1 MINMNEARTA
11 TQDTGQVAVSCKV
24 LSGIKEFVCW
34 VAQGMR
40 KIDMSQ
46 KGRGKA
52 VRNKKIPEEMGLK
65 AFFTEEQCSTVS
77 GINTGYVYG

>member
-34 VAQGMR
+34 AARGMR

-52 VRNKKIPEEMGLK
+52 VRNKKNSRREGSEGFLH
-65 AFFTEEQCSTVS
+65 
-77 GINTGYVYG
+77 